1 MRGYRTLTC
10 IVQTKSK
17 NPFLITGGSPTFS
30 NSTDSTMSWSAT
42 MAMCSWIK
50 GLIYKRYSDK
60 DRLYN
65 RCTDRL
71 AGLHLWTSKT
81 EK

>member
-1 MRGYRTLTC
+1 MLGYSILTC

-17 NPFLITGGSPTFS
+17 NPFLITGDSLTFP
-30 NSTDSTMSWSAT
+30 NSTDSAMSWSAA

-50 GLIYKRYSDK
+50 GLIYKRYCDK

-71 AGLHLWTSKT
+71 AGLHLWTLKS